1 MATTFSLDSFNRG
14 ASLQRVRWI
23 NEGLPASALR
33 SLIDG
38 KVIAIADL
46 VGVVAS
52 RRTLDRRLADNATLT
67 LEESDRLARFTDI
80 LTLATEVLGGR
91 AEAMDWLRTPQFAFE
106 DELPITLMRTHV
118 GGELVTHLLRQ
129 IQHGMLA

>member
-1 MATTFSLDSFNRG
+1 MATAFSFDRFNRG
-14 ASLQRVRWI
+14 ASLDRVRWI

-33 SLIDG
+33 ALIDG
-38 KVIAIADL
+38 KDITIGDL
-46 VGVVAS
+46 VGIVAS
-52 RRTLDRRLADNATLT
+52 RRTLDRRLADDGSLT
-67 LEESDRLARFTDI
+67 LEESDRLARFADI
-80 LTLATEVLGGR
+80 LTLATHVLGGR
-91 AEAMDWLRTPQFAFE
+91 AEAMEWLRTPQFAFD